1 MTMTIEQ
8 LATEAKSLPL
18 KARLDLI
25 DALVDSIPARRVP
38 LGDEAQ
44 RAVVRRRVDEIRA
57 NPGATIPGDEVFAE
71 LDGLLG
77 K

>member
-8 LATEAKSLPL
+8 LSIEAKSLPL
-18 KARLDLI
+18 DARLDLI

-38 LGDEAQ
+38 LSEEAQ
-44 RAVVRRRVDEIRA
+44 RAVIRRRVDEIRA
-57 NPGATIPGDEVFAE
+57 NPDATIPGDEVFAE
-71 LDGLLG
+71 LERLLG

>member
-18 KARLDLI
+18 DMRLDLI
-25 DALVDSIPARRVP
+25 DALVESIPAKHIP
-38 LGDEAQ
+38 YSDDEQ
-44 RAVVRRRVDEIRA
+44 RAVVRRRVSDIRA
-57 NPGATIPGDEVFAE
+57 NPDATIPGEEVFAE
-71 LDGLLG
+71 LDRLLG

>member
-8 LATEAKSLPL
+8 LAIEAKSLPL
-18 KARLDLI
+18 DARLDLI

-38 LGDEAQ
+38 LSDEAQ
-44 RAVVRRRVDEIRA
+44 RAVIRRRVDEIRA
-57 NPGATIPGDEVFAE
+57 NPYATIPGEEVFAE
-71 LDGLLG
+71 LDRLLG